1 MSVSRAFVDESASQY
16 NEEEPPQLKV
26 PLPPGA
32 RNYMTPRG
40 AKKMQSELEALDL
53 ERPRVMAEVARASTT
68 GSSTDKASLA
78 SLRRRLRELDRKI
91 EYLSRMA
98 AVTEVIDPLSQSP
111 DRVAFGAT
119 VTVSEGEGRES
130 AYRIVGVDE
139 SDPAQGL
146 VSWISPLARAL
157 VSRRVGDLVTLKL
170 PGGQKS
176 LRVLKIEYR

>member
-1 MSVSRAFVDESASQY
+1 MSRAFVDENASQY
-16 NEEEPPQLKV
+16 NEEEPPELKV
-26 PLPPGA
+26 PLPAGA
-32 RNYMTPRG
+32 RNYMTPQGAEKMRG
-40 AKKMQSELEALDL
+40 ELDALAV
-53 ERPRVMAEVARASTT
+53 ERPRIMAEVARASAA

-78 SLRRRLRELDRKI
+78 ALRRRLRELDRRV

-119 VTVSEGEGRES
+119 VTVSEENGGES
-130 AYRIVGVDE
+130 VYRIVGVDE
-139 SDPAQGL
+139 SDPARGL

-157 VSRRVGDLVTLKL
+157 VSRRTGDLATLTL
-170 PGGQKS
+170 PGGRKS